1 MKSLKY
7 AFKDPSL
14 LAIALTHRSA
24 ANRHNEQLEFLG
36 DALLGFL
43 IADEICLRYP
53 EAAEGPLTR
62 LRASLVNRDTLAEI
76 ARELNVGDFLR
87 LGEGELKSGGWRR
100 DSTLANTLEAIVAA
114 IYLDGGMESNIARL
128 LNHSCDP
135 NCEAIQS
142 RGRIW
147 MTAKRDIKMGE
158 ELTFNYGFDLENW
171 EEHVCLCGTERC
183 VGYIVDEDMWPG
195 LLEKMQ
201 ARGDE
206 VRAMR
211 NGKANGHA
219 NGHSNGH

>member
-1 MKSLKY
+1 MATKASTASK
-7 AFKDPSL
+7 KKP
-14 LAIALTHRSA
+14 SA
-24 ANRHNEQLEFLG
+24 APTVWHEVRLSSIHSQGVFARTDIPTGTQIIEYTGEKISKAESERRANERLARARVTG
-36 DALLGFL
+36 
-43 IADEICLRYP
+43 
-53 EAAEGPLTR
+53 EAA
-62 LRASLVNRDTLAEI
+62 VYIFN
-76 ARELNVGDFLR
+76 LNKKQD
-87 LGEGELKSGGWRR
+87 
-100 DSTLANTLEAIVAA
+100 
-114 IYLDGGMESNIARL
+114 LDGGLESNIARL

-211 NGKANGHA
+211 NGKTNEHA
-219 NGHSNGH
+219 NGH